1 MNEFENNN
9 YRFFYKGVP
18 LKESCNDN
26 PEINYNTIRTYINR
40 EKEKKPELSDEELI
54 EKYIEKEHKGIYK
67 YYYLGIPL
75 KQYCEENNLNYRN
88 IISFITRH
96 KGEDKYKLL
105 SDDEFIE
112 QIMSIYEP
120 LELKYTYKGKSLYN
134 YCSDNDISYYS
145 VVSYV
150 KRSLAK
156 GSNKTIDELVE
167 EGIKTINRY
176 GIIYYYKGIP
186 LRDYAIEHNLKANS
200 IRISI
205 LRRQS
210 KSKKTLQEIVNECVE
225 SYQKFTIK
233 YYYEGIPLID
243 FCKKIGLN
251 YNTIINK
258 YLNE

>member
-1 MNEFENNN
+1 M
-9 YRFFYKGVP
+9 P
-18 LKESCNDN
+18 LKEYCNDN

-40 EKEKKPELSDEELI
+40 EQEKKPELSDEALI
-54 EKYIEKEHKGIYK
+54 EKYIEKEHEGIYK

-120 LELKYTYKGKSLYN
+120 LELKYTYKGESLYN
-134 YCSDNDISYYS
+134 YCANNDISYYS
-145 VVSYV
+145 VLSHV

-176 GIIYYYKGIP
+176 GVIIK
-186 LRDYAIEHNLKANS
+186 
-200 IRISI
+200 
-205 LRRQS
+205 
-210 KSKKTLQEIVNECVE
+210 
-225 SYQKFTIK
+225 IK
-233 YYYEGIPLID
+233 I
-243 FCKKIGLN
+243 K
-251 YNTIINK
+251 
-258 YLNE
+258 